1 MDTDSVQN
9 WNLETLD
16 FFWAKFNGSDRAK
29 IKALHLQEF
38 CFTGG
43 FKTSHFKG
51 KGRGGWVT
59 WPLEVFPPLFLKVNK
74 QDTNSKVSG
83 YGIPHPSMIDYCMV
97 GFA

>member
-1 MDTDSVQN
+1 MDRTELKSRLYIYKSSAL
-9 WNLETLD
+9 LEDLRPVIL
-16 FFWAKFNGSDRAK
+16 KGR
-29 IKALHLQEF
+29 
-38 CFTGG
+38 
-43 FKTSHFKG
+43 G
-51 KGRGGWVT
+51 KGWGGWVT